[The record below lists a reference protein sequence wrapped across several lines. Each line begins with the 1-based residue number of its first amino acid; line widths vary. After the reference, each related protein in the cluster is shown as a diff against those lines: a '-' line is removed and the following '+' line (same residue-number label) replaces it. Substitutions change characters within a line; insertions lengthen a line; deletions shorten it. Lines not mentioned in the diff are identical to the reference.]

1 MRLKELKFEI
11 SKNKYGM
18 GEFAEL
24 LGLSRST
31 LFRKINGITE
41 FKLVEIQQIKE
52 LLKLSDERTIQIFF
66 DD

>member
-11 SKNKYGM
+11 SKKRYGM

-41 FKLVEIQQIKE
+41 FKLVEIQEIKK
-52 LLKLSDERTIQIFF
+52 LLNLSDQRTIEIFF
-66 DD
+66 EE